1 MNMQNLM
8 QLLRGG
14 QNPQQLA
21 MNLLEQ
27 GAQNNPLNANLLNLA
42 KSNQTD
48 AIEQIAR
55 NMFKE
60 KGLDFDKEFTAFKQ
74 MLGL

>member
-1 MNMQNLM
+1 
-8 QLLRGG
+8 
-14 QNPQQLA
+14 

>member
-1 MNMQNLM
+1 MNIQNLM